1 MSEDT
6 ATSETQDRGQE
17 QTVLDEK
24 VPIAAGTVGVGV
36 VGKITCDK
44 KKKKGLFAKK

>member
-1 MSEDT
+1 MKLRT
-6 ATSETQDRGQE
+6 GDRNRPW
-17 QTVLDEK
+17 

-36 VGKITCDK
+36 VGKITYDK